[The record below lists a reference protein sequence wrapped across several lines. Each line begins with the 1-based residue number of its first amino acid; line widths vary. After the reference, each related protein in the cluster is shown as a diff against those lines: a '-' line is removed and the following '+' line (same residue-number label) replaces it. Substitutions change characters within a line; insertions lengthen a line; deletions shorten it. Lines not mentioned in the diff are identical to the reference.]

1 MGEDVERLVAGYIE
15 ALEGRR
21 GRPSKPVTFSVRLSE
36 RDHARLVW
44 LAEALGTQKTP
55 LAEDLLRAAMREA
68 MERYA
73 RWASPEDPEGFLEEA
88 ERRIGELERG
98 PRGHEG
104 PPGPKRG
111 GPRGRPGRP
120 A

>member
-15 ALEGRR
+15 ALEGRG
-21 GRPSKPVTFSVRLSE
+21 GRSSKPVTFSVRLSE

-55 LAEDLLRAAMREA
+55 LAEELLRAAMREA

-73 RWASPEDPEGFLEEA
+73 RWASPEDPEGFLERA
-88 ERRIGELERG
+88 EREIGKLERG
-98 PRGHEG
+98 PRR
-104 PPGPKRG
+104 PPGPRRG
-111 GPRGRPGRP
+111 GPRGGPGRP
-120 A
+120 V